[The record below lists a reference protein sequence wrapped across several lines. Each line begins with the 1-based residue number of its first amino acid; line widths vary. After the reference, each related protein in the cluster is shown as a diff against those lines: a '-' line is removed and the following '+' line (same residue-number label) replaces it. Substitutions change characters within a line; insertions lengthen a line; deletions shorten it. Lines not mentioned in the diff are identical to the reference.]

1 MKNSFLSIG
10 YVAMVLIKEKTQ
22 IFGES
27 FITMSELNQ
36 FRYFMQKEFNNKNL
50 GIAIVSNDLSIED
63 FNIFGGVV
71 IPSERCCYN
80 VDYIRS
86 DVLNIL
92 TDENLILQF
101 FTELEN
107 RKLKILENIQANTY
121 NSSTKDKKLSLELKK

>member
-1 MKNSFLSIG
+1 MASSFLSIG
-10 YVAMVLIKEKTQ
+10 YVAMVLIKEKSQ

-36 FRYFMQKEFNNKNL
+36 FRYFMQKEFNNKDL
-50 GIAIVSNDLSIED
+50 GIVITYNDLSRED

-71 IPSERCCYN
+71 IPSERCCYD
-80 VDYIRS
+80 VDYIRY
-86 DVLNIL
+86 DILNIL

-107 RKLKILENIQANTY
+107 RKLKNLENLQANTY
-121 NSSTKDKKLSLELKK
+121 KSCAKDKRLSLELKK

>member
-63 FNIFGGVV
+63 FNIFCGVV

-80 VDYIRS
+80 VYYIRS